1 MNAGNG
7 CSCHEDDDDDIDDDD
22 DDDYDDYDDDAG
34 FKACAQWRWREAVS
48 STPGLPFIS
57 QLLRSS
63 HSWSASSCRLLLQE
77 LEELRLMLERKQVKM
92 IDTMGAHFPHKCT

>member
-7 CSCHEDDDDDIDDDD
+7 CSCHEDDDDDDGDDDD
-22 DDDYDDYDDDAG
+22 DDDDDIDDDDDDYDDDAG

-57 QLLRSS
+57 QLLRS
-63 HSWSASSCRLLLQE
+63 
-77 LEELRLMLERKQVKM
+77 
-92 IDTMGAHFPHKCT
+92 